1 MNIGGQRQP
10 KQQKGKEKLRQ
21 LETELANT
29 QVGVRFTQAMVK
41 NLLEQFQ
48 GLRRD
53 LDNSM
58 GILNDFQYRTQA
70 IMELTGLDVEKLDE
84 LADGYKL
91 KDYMTASDKEDEVK
105 GFELDN
111 EGEINEDSVVI
122 ITSSTDGDEDR
133 GIFRS
138 KFSMSEC
145 QTETL
150 REKLLGKRVGDT
162 VEEDINGQL
171 HSITIV
177 GLRKQTQQEDKG
189 EQQSEENESN

>member
-1 MNIGGQRQP
+1 
-10 KQQKGKEKLRQ
+10 
-21 LETELANT
+21 
-29 QVGVRFTQAMVK
+29 MVK

-53 LDNSM
+53 LDNTM

-70 IMELTGLDVEKLDE
+70 IMELSGLDIDKLDE

-91 KDYMTASDKEDEVK
+91 KDYMAASDKEDEVK
-105 GFELDN
+105 GYELDN
-111 EGEINEDSVVI
+111 EGEVNEDSVVI

-138 KFSMSEC
+138 KFTMSEC

-189 EQQSEENESN
+189 EEQSEENQSN